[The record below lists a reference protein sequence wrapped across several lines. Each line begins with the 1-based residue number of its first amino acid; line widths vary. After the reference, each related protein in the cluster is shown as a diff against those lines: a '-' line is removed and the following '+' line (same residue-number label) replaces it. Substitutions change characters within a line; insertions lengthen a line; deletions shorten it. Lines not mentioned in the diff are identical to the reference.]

1 MQKWERQRIRGITPK
16 NKCSS
21 LSLTALQMYFGT
33 FECNIMYDLWLVVF
47 CSVLLIKFI
56 ETILLMIRL
65 GLYYSV
71 ILTAKPRLSTKM
83 VTAFIRRVFHI
94 RGCICF
100 WSFFFSDQ
108 RFFFVFLFCSSHVM
122 LFVMYTSSVLFRY
135 ECMVPFFS
143 ILLLFP
149 WNELASRCA

>member
-33 FECNIMYDLWLVVF
+33 FECNVMYDLWLVVF

-108 RFFFVFLFCSSHVM
+108 RFFSFFFFVQAMWCYSSCIHQAYYSDMNVWFLFS
-122 LFVMYTSSVLFRY
+122 
-135 ECMVPFFS
+135 PFCCFS
-143 ILLLFP
+143 RGM
-149 WNELASRCA
+149 N